1 MKYAYLLLAISVM
14 ACNTGRPLDKVTV
27 SQNSTGM
34 RLMVNGEAFMING
47 MNWDYFPIGTNFTYS
62 LWDQPD
68 EIIKAALD
76 YEMGML
82 KDMGVNTIRVYTGI
96 PVKWIQYIY
105 EEYSIYTMINHS
117 FGRYGLEI
125 DGTWVANTD
134 YSDQK
139 VKETLLTEVAEMV
152 NTYKGT
158 PGLLIYL
165 LGNENNYGLFWEGAE
180 TEDIPTEDMNSTGP
194 AKALYKLFNE
204 ATLTVKAID
213 STRPVAICNGDLQYL
228 ELIAEECP
236 GIDILGTN
244 MYRGASFED
253 AFQQVREIT
262 DKPIMFTEFGAD
274 AYHAI
279 KDTEDEQSQAYYLL
293 NNWREIYKNAA
304 DLGLA
309 GNSIGGFTF
318 QLSDGWWKFGQT
330 RNLNIHDTNASW
342 SNGGYQSDYQE
353 GRNNM
358 NEEWFGICAKGETG
372 ENGLYELYPRVAY
385 YMLQKAH
392 EYDPYAANASIEQ
405 ADEYFENIEIDST
418 K

>member
-1 MKYAYLLLAISVM
+1 
-14 ACNTGRPLDKVTV
+14 
-27 SQNSTGM
+27 
-34 RLMVNGEAFMING
+34 MVNGEAFMING

-82 KDMGVNTIRVYTGI
+82 KDMGVNAIRVYTGI

-293 NNWREIYKNAA
+293 NNWREIYQNAA

-330 RNLNIHDTNASW
+330 RNLEIHDTNASW

-372 ENGLYELYPRVAY
+372 ENGLYELYPRAAY
-385 YMLQKAH
+385 YMLKKAH
-392 EYDPYAANASIEQ
+392 EYDPYGDNASIEQ
-405 ADEYFENIEIDST
+405 ANEYFENIDFSIEWDSIDT
-418 K
+418 VIEKFDIEAYRELIQKLDLRR